1 MSKEDQLQWEA
12 RFGPPAA
19 VAAFA
24 AGLLVLAG
32 QVIIQTLLERREG
45 LEPLPEFLVS
55 VDEHS
60 GSLIA
65 SRVVQALSAL
75 CLILVFYYLFRAVRL
90 RNPQMPSW
98 FVYLIFAGPVLYA
111 LSQVLGAL
119 SQVDVASEFVDG
131 APIRGEPGDV
141 RADELTKDGQ
151 NGLVAGFGLAG
162 TVGVAFLFVMLPL
175 RARRVG
181 LMSPFM
187 GILGVICGV
196 LLVLP
201 LIPGVPVII
210 QAFWLGALG
219 LLFLGRWPG
228 GRGEAWETGEAV
240 PWPTPAQRRGLA
252 PPPDAAPEPDGGEPE
267 PAPKRPSSRKR
278 KRR

>member
-1 MSKEDQLQWEA
+1 M
-12 RFGPPAA
+12 
-19 VAAFA
+19 
-24 AGLLVLAG
+24 
-32 QVIIQTLLERREG
+32 
-45 LEPLPEFLVS
+45 
-55 VDEHS
+55 
-60 GSLIA
+60 
-65 SRVVQALSAL
+65 
-75 CLILVFYYLFRAVRL
+75 
-90 RNPQMPSW
+90 
-98 FVYLIFAGPVLYA
+98 
-111 LSQVLGAL
+111 
-119 SQVDVASEFVDG
+119 
-131 APIRGEPGDV
+131 

-151 NGLVAGFGLAG
+151 NGFVAGFGLAG
-162 TVGVAFLFVMLPL
+162 TVAVAFLFVMLPL

-228 GRGEAWETGEAV
+228 GRGEAWETGEEV

-252 PPPDAAPEPDGGEPE
+252 PPPEAG
-267 PAPKRPSSRKR
+267 PA
-278 KRR
+278 RRA